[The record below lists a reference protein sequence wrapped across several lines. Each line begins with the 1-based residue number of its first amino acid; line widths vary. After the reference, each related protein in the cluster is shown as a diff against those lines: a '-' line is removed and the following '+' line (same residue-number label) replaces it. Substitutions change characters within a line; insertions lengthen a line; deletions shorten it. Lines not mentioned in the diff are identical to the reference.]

1 MSSAPVFAPY
11 TVPDEQLEY
20 WAGVYLANRSLSA
33 RGISFEVFLAAPAQI
48 LNALARPIVPTGLVL
63 LPAQRAVR
71 EEIEMHEAIR
81 SAARRAM
88 AATHSTHVSDGH
100 LVERLK
106 HRTWPRHA
114 RRRVF
119 VEA

>member
-1 MSSAPVFAPY
+1 MNARIL
-11 TVPDEQLEY
+11 PDEQLEY
-20 WAGVYLANRSLSA
+20 WASAYLANRNLSA
-33 RGISFEVFLAAPAQI
+33 RGITFDVFLAAPAQI
-48 LNALARPIVPTGLVL
+48 LNALARPIVPSGPVL

-71 EEIEMHEAIR
+71 DEIEMHEAIR

-88 AATHSTHVSDGH
+88 AATHSTHVSDGR

-106 HRTWPRHA
+106 HCTWPRH
-114 RRRVF
+114 RGRRVF